1 MSQFNFIKA
10 EWPSIFVQAQK
21 AEDYILNDPR
31 AACFQA
37 RFALEQI
44 MHWLFDHES
53 NLRRPYEDTLSAM
66 IGEPSFKRMAGGISQ
81 KAYLIKNNGNKAVHS
96 SAKVPEAK
104 AISSVRELHHICYWL
119 ARNYSRSGPPQNVQF
134 NTCLLYTSPSP
145 RDKRQSR
152 MPSSA

>member
-1 MSQFNFIKA
+1 MSQFAFIQA
-10 EWPSIFVQAQK
+10 EWPTIFVQAQK
-21 AEDYILNDPR
+21 AEDYTLNDPR

-119 ARNYSRSGPPQNVQF
+119 
-134 NTCLLYTSPSP
+134 CLLYTSPSP
-145 RDKRQSR
+145 RDRTRSR